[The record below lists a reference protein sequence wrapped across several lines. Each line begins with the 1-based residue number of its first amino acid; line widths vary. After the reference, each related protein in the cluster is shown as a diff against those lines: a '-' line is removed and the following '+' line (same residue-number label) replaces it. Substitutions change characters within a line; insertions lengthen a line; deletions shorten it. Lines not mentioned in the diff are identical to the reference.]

1 MDSDLSISSFSSSS
15 PLMNTSTKDENS
27 VALNDV
33 VAVSNG
39 AGGFYLGKVTEQ
51 ENDSFTMIMYHYKL
65 DTRTHFLKQ
74 TELIMNF
81 GYAGAKTVFDMSTDQ
96 QKTLLDRIN
105 DPGKCL
111 FLFEPSMIFHFN
123 QDQYSSSLLSLM
135 VEIKKKEEDRLRML
149 QLVIDLLG
157 QLTVT
162 TDGHDLLSNALER
175 NIVEYDELVE
185 MVCSSAIREDNDV
198 TINRLADLLA
208 EVTLEKKN
216 LSFIEKKLTMKNDLV
231 TTRFLKKCLWKI
243 GKLIGK
249 SNVDNFDHSLALFN
263 QHCWQLI
270 TTYCEP

>member
-105 DPGKCL
+105 DP
-111 FLFEPSMIFHFN
+111 
-123 QDQYSSSLLSLM
+123 
-135 VEIKKKEEDRLRML
+135 
-149 QLVIDLLG
+149 G

>member
-39 AGGFYLGKVTEQ
+39 ADGFYLGKVTEQ

-105 DPGKCL
+105 DPG
-111 FLFEPSMIFHFN
+111 
-123 QDQYSSSLLSLM
+123 
-135 VEIKKKEEDRLRML
+135 
-149 QLVIDLLG
+149 

-175 NIVEYDELVE
+175 NILEYDELVE

-198 TINRLADLLA
+198 TVNRLADLLA
-208 EVTLEKKN
+208 EVTLEKKFGIYRKKIDN
-216 LSFIEKKLTMKNDLV
+216 EKRFSNYSF
-231 TTRFLKKCLWKI
+231 
-243 GKLIGK
+243 
-249 SNVDNFDHSLALFN
+249 S
-263 QHCWQLI
+263 
-270 TTYCEP
+270 